1 MEEVINT
8 TRQVVSLV
16 VAIIILMIIYNVS
29 INIFDTLKNTLHPY
43 VDDMIQYSKNLLTL
57 VTFTLIVVLPILS
70 YYQSRLTAD

>member
-29 INIFDTLKNTLHPY
+29 INIFDTLKNALHPY
-43 VDDMIQYSKNLLTL
+43 ADDMIQYSKNLLTL
-57 VTFTLIVVLPILS
+57 VTFTLIVVLPLAITSL
-70 YYQSRLTAD
+70 D